1 MVNSTNSL
9 FITSDSTFSNLPKKR
24 KRKNFNAQ
32 HQALSQSDQFLD
44 VFLFN
49 FPGKVSVSNGVRII
63 NMNLEKKKVVTLM
76 VGKVEQKLQEVRF
89 KNHWPVEKKH
99 CIDQSTQISLYITVL
114 DQYFEQ

>member
-44 VFLFN
+44 VFPFN
-49 FPGKVSVSNGVRII
+49 FPGKVSASNGVRII
-63 NMNLEKKKVVTLM
+63 NMNLEKKVVTLM

-89 KNHWPVEKKH
+89 KNHWPVEKITK
-99 CIDQSTQISLYITVL
+99 LYRSVNTNLFIYYSSGSV
-114 DQYFEQ
+114 F